1 MTVGEL
7 MKVVSPEQWITIF
20 HCNRCVFIAG
30 LRPAICLN
38 KDLLMLNVVNIY
50 CGDDR
55 NNNTLY
61 IMADGPRGGGVN
73 GAQNV

>member
-1 MTVGEL
+1 MTVGDL
-7 MKVVSPEQWITIF
+7 MKVVEPEQWITIF
-20 HCNRCVFIAG
+20 HYNRCVFIAG
-30 LRPAICLN
+30 PRTTICFN
-38 KDLLMLNVVNIY
+38 EDLLMLNVVNNIY

-73 GAQNV
+73 AE